1 MSIQNMWFGGI
12 LHHLGLGGRG
22 ALSVAFLP
30 VVLMVTALLASPE
43 TAAANVLGPHA
54 ARCGAGATSAV
65 LVEVTGLKVRRGS
78 LRVQSYGG
86 NPGKYFDKGAWLERI
101 DVPVPATGGVSICVP
116 VPKPGVYAISVRHD
130 LNGNHKSD
138 MSDGGGMSGNPEIS
152 LMDLIMKSK
161 PSPKDVA
168 FNVGQG
174 TRVITV
180 VMNYVQGGSFRPVR
194 VVSR

>member
-1 MSIQNMWFGGI
+1 MFIQNIGFGGNVHQ
-12 LHHLGLGGRG
+12 LMLTWRG
-22 ALSVAFLP
+22 ALFVAFLP
-30 VVLMVTALLASPE
+30 VALVMAILFASPG

-54 ARCGAGATSAV
+54 ARCGAGAASAV
-65 LVEVTGLKVRRGS
+65 LVEVTGLKLRRGS

-86 NPGKYFDKGAWLERI
+86 NPSQYFEKGAWLERI
-101 DVPVPATGGVSICVP
+101 DVPVPATGSVSICVP

-138 MSDGGGMSGNPEIS
+138 MADGGGMSGNPEMS
-152 LMDLIMKSK
+152 LMGLIMKSK
-161 PSPKDVA
+161 PSPKEVA

-194 VVSR
+194 DVSR